1 MSTKLRVLAV
11 LYGVIMI
18 LVLSGCFLLG
28 QRAESLVSDVSDIV
42 EDVVA
47 EPRPTEEPAPT
58 TETETEAEAEAE
70 ADLDDYTAVEPTE
83 SESAAPVEA
92 TTDDEEANQVNGF
105 CVHPYFPVIEGQVW
119 QYRSYDEGNVE
130 NAETF
135 EISFT
140 EIEGD
145 QFTSVHRFFDPAVS
159 EDMVFIES
167 TWTCTEEGL
176 LQVDFPAF
184 QFGDT
189 FESISVDYE
198 TLEVSGI
205 TFPQPDQFV
214 EGSTWEL
221 AYSVSMMTTIEEVG
235 TYASTTTLKQT
246 SEIIGFETVEVP
258 AGIFENAL
266 RVESRTEMEVTVDV
280 EGSVF
285 TLPTTFTQ
293 TSWYAKG
300 IGLLLSLTEADLG
313 SGVTEL
319 VSIQP
324 AE

>member
-1 MSTKLRVLAV
+1 MSTKLRN
-11 LYGVIMI
+11 
-18 LVLSGCFLLG
+18 LVVFAAIAMLFVFSGCALLG
-28 QRAESLVSDVSDIV
+28 ESAEELVSDVSGIV
-42 EDVVA
+42 EDIVA
-47 EPRPTEEPAPT
+47 EPDPTEEPIPT
-58 TETETEAEAEAE
+58 TEVEIESEDDTAE
-70 ADLDDYTAVEPTE
+70 EPID
-83 SESAAPVEA
+83 SESAALVET
-92 TTDDEEANQVNGF
+92 TTDEETNQIEGF

-119 QYRSYDEGNVE
+119 TYRSYDEGNVD

-135 EISFT
+135 EISFID
-140 EIEGD
+140 IEGD
-145 QFTSVHRFFDPAVS
+145 QFTSVHRFFDPTLS

-167 TWTCTEEGL
+167 TWTCSEEGL
-176 LQVDFPAF
+176 LQVEFPAF

-214 EGSTWEL
+214 TGSTWEL
-221 AYSVSMMTTIEEVG
+221 TYSISMMTTIDEVG
-235 TYASTTTLKQT
+235 TYASTTTVQHI
-246 SEIIGFETVEVP
+246 SEVIGFETIEVP
-258 AGIFENAL
+258 AGIFEDAVRL
-266 RVESRTEMEVTVDV
+266 ETRTNMEMTIEV
-280 EGSVF
+280 EGNVVTF
-285 TLPTTFTQ
+285 PTTFTH